1 MYRVLRATDAV
12 HERRPQARHPA
23 MVKPELVASGPNS
36 AGVQLAGIY
45 SPAHHRVQNVG
56 DEEVNEQA
64 PK

>member
-1 MYRVLRATDAV
+1 
-12 HERRPQARHPA
+12 